1 MSGGELEIV
10 GKAFETAQHGVVVNK
25 DNEQLAKAVQ
35 AALQKL
41 MDDGTLEKIFALYGA
56 DSFILEKAEINPK
69 VSE

>member
-1 MSGGELEIV
+1 
-10 GKAFETAQHGVVVNK
+10 VVNK